1 MALRVSGKNIDIGE
15 ALRARL
21 TERVSEVLGKY
32 FDGGWSGHFTVSRE
46 GSGYRSECML
56 HLDSGVN
63 LQAQGVDQD
72 VHASADQ
79 ALERVERRL
88 RRYKERKVR
97 QKERTPPTAEA
108 IAAQSIA
115 AQSYVLSAAPEAES
129 DDELDTLDSWS
140 PTVVAEQTTHLRPLS
155 VADAVVE
162 LEITGAPVVVFR
174 HASHGRISVVYR
186 RADGHVGWIDPA
198 MNEAH

>member
-15 ALRARL
+15 ALRERL
-21 TERVSEVLGKY
+21 TQRVSEVLGKY
-32 FDGGWSGHFTVSRE
+32 FDGGWSGHVTVSRE
-46 GSGYRSECML
+46 GTGYRSECML
-56 HLDSGVN
+56 HLDTGVN

-72 VHASADQ
+72 VHASADA
-79 ALERVERRL
+79 ALERIERRL

-97 QKERTPPTAEA
+97 LKERTPPM
-108 IAAQSIA
+108 AQAIA
-115 AQSYVLSAAPEAES
+115 AQSYVLSPAPEEES
-129 DDELDTLDSWS
+129 EEQLDSWS

-174 HASHGRISVVYR
+174 HAGHGRISVVYR

-198 MNEAH
+198 ADQGQ